1 VSQTFTAELGA
12 WIEREDLAHQA
23 IPIIGHMW
31 LKRGVEPLL
40 FRQPMVNQSPLDLLR
55 HHRKAKELIGREMHI
70 QETLPILQGLA
81 ELKLVPAR
89 IDVGRLAEE
98 WQDEAGG
105 QGDLVAF
112 LKDKLADAL
121 TPNGSHYPSRDV
133 VLYGF
138 GRIGRLMARLLI
150 NSAGNGNDLR
160 LRAIVM
166 RGKGKPEDLH
176 KRAGLLLRDSVHGPF
191 DGVIDVLEDQSAL
204 LVNGH
209 LIHVI
214 YANGPAEV
222 DYTSYGIQDALII
235 DNTGVWRDREALSQH
250 LQSPGAS
257 LILLTAPGKG
267 DIPNVVYGINHET
280 LPADERIF
288 AAASCTTNAIV
299 PALKV
304 IQDHFGIQAGHVE
317 TVHSYTND
325 QNLLDNFHAKQR
337 RGRGAPLNMV
347 ITETGASSAIAKVMP
362 ELTGKIT
369 GSAVRVPTPNVSL
382 AILNLTLSRETN
394 KADLNGLLRKSSLYG
409 KMVAQIDYSA
419 DQEIVSSDLIGNGH
433 ATIIDS
439 LATIVEGQKAIVYA
453 WYDNEY
459 GYSCQVARLARK
471 IAGVDKF
478 RYY

>member
-1 VSQTFTAELGA
+1 M
-12 WIEREDLAHQA
+12 AHQA

-40 FRQPMVNQSPLDLLR
+40 FRQPLVNQSPLDLLR
-55 HHRKAKELIGREMHI
+55 HHRTAKELIGRGLQI
-70 QETLPILQGLA
+70 QETLPILKGLA
-81 ELKLVPAR
+81 ELNLAPAR
-89 IDVGRLAEE
+89 IDVGRLALE
-98 WQDEAGG
+98 WHDEKDSHASL
-105 QGDLVAF
+105 DAF
-112 LKDKLADAL
+112 LKDKLAEAL
-121 TPNGSHYPSRDV
+121 NPNGASYPSRDV

-160 LRAIVM
+160 LRAIVV

-191 DGVIDVLEDQSAL
+191 DGTIDVLEDQSAL

-214 YANGPAEV
+214 YAGAPSEV
-222 DYTSYGIQDALII
+222 DYTQYGIQDALVI

-250 LQSPGAS
+250 LKSPGAS
-257 LILLTAPGKG
+257 MVLLTAPGKG
-267 DIPNVVYGINHET
+267 DIPNVVYGINHEQ
-280 LPADERIF
+280 LPTDERIF
-288 AAASCTTNAIV
+288 AAASCTTNAIA
-299 PALKV
+299 PAMKV
-304 IQDHFGIQAGHVE
+304 IHDHFGIEAGHVE

-337 RGRGAPLNMV
+337 RGRGASMNMV
-347 ITETGASSAIAKVMP
+347 ITETGASSAVAKVLP
-362 ELTGKIT
+362 ELKGRIT

-382 AILNLTLSRETN
+382 AILNLTLDRETN
-394 KADLNGLLRKSSLYG
+394 KEDLNALLRKSSLYG

-439 LATIVEGQKAIVYA
+439 LATIVEGRRAVVYA